1 MYLPVTS
8 PFKPKPMTHPHTH
21 RRTFLK
27 TLCAGT
33 LAASAPPLFGNT
45 SKNDHRILPASP
57 ALPDEQYWDLIK
69 KQFTV
74 PANLIMVNAA
84 NLCPSPY
91 FVQDEVTSLTKEL
104 GKDVSFQYRETLT
117 KKRTAAMALLAEY
130 LGVSGGEIA
139 ITRNTSESNN
149 ILVNGI
155 DLRAGDEIVLWDQNH
170 PTNGIAWEQ
179 HARRYGFLIR
189 KVSVPAA
196 PKSIDELIE
205 PFSKAITNK
214 TRLIAFS
221 HISNTSG
228 IALPAKEIC
237 SLAKNKGILCHV
249 DGAQS
254 FGFMDIDLKDI
265 GCDFYSASVHKWFM
279 GPLENGILYVNKEK
293 IGKVWP
299 MVIGAGWKDTG
310 LTADEK
316 FSVVGQRND
325 ATVSSLLQIIPF
337 HKQIG
342 KKNIEMRVRE
352 LAQALKDKIQAKVP
366 GARFVS
372 PMDSKLSAGIVI
384 IEIPGKVSAEV
395 YQKLYTN
402 YGIACA
408 PSGGVRFSPHVYNSM
423 ADLDAVANA
432 LAQV

>member
-1 MYLPVTS
+1 
-8 PFKPKPMTHPHTH
+8 
-21 RRTFLK
+21 
-27 TLCAGT
+27 
-33 LAASAPPLFGNT
+33 LAASALPLLGNT
-45 SKNDHRILPASP
+45 SKNNHKILPASP
-57 ALPDEQYWDLIK
+57 LLPDEQYWGLIK

-74 PANLIMVNAA
+74 PENLIMINAA

-91 FVQDEVTSLTKEL
+91 FVQDEVTSLTKAL
-104 GKDVSFQYRETLT
+104 GKDVSFQYRATLT
-117 KKRTAAMALLAEY
+117 TKRTAAMALLAEY
-130 LGVSGGEIA
+130 LGVSGDEVA

-149 ILVNGI
+149 ILVNGL
-155 DLRAGDEIVLWDQNH
+155 DLKTGDEIVLWDQNH
-170 PTNGIAWEQ
+170 PTNGVAWEQ
-179 HARRYGFLIR
+179 HARRYGFVIK
-189 KVSVPAA
+189 KVSVPAE
-196 PKSIDELIE
+196 PKSTSELIE
-205 PFSKAITNK
+205 PFAKAITGK

-228 IALPAKEIC
+228 IALPAREIC
-237 SLAKNKGILCHV
+237 ALARGKGILCHV

-254 FGFMDIDLKDI
+254 FGFMNINLKEI

-342 KKNIEMRVRE
+342 KKNIEGRVRE

-366 GARFVS
+366 NAKFVS
-372 PMDSKLSAGIVI
+372 PIDPKVSAGIVI
-384 IEIPGKVSAEV
+384 IELPGKVSADV
-395 YQKLYTN
+395 YQRLYTN
-402 YGIACA
+402 HGIACA
-408 PSGGVRFSPHVYNSM
+408 PSGGIRFSPHIYNSM
-423 ADLDAVANA
+423 EDLDAVANA
-432 LAQV
+432 LAQI